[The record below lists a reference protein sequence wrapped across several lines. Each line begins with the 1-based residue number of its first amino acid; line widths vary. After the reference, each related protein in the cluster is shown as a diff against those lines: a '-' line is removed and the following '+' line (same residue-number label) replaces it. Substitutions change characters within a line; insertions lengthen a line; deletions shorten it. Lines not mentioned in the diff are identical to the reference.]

1 MARFFA
7 LLWAAGTEEL
17 QRLRFLLIS
26 VFGATLIGAILILA
40 FTPSVGACIW
50 ITLIP
55 WLFTAY
61 RLFSIERLIQVQLTD
76 VTLGFAKSLGEILT
90 KKEEKSSFSENDLT
104 KIYLLIISGIFF
116 FQTALFLMLPLY
128 VNFTEGGV
136 TAVLLVVMLAVVV
149 GIASAKFLA
158 GIFRLLVKVTVVLYV
173 VGLAF
178 VLFPQI
184 GFYLS
189 GVTGNTQVVAPSTAK
204 LTNHLFKLQRK
215 QREEIDNRFVEG
227 VIAWQ
232 EKHPGQDLPP
242 AYQAAFDRA
251 RQLGKL
257 KK

>member
-26 VFGATLIGAILILA
+26 VSGATLIGAILILA
-40 FTPSVGACIW
+40 LHPSVGVCIW

-136 TAVLLVVMLAVVV
+136 TPVILILMIAVVI

-184 GFYLS
+184 GFYANKFVGDTHLVDPRVASVENKIRAVGQENKTVKELAARKAVLEDLEATGLS
-189 GVTGNTQVVAPSTAK
+189 LEEYQKK
-204 LTNHLFKLQRK
+204 LEKEVREK
-215 QREEIDNRFVEG
+215 QSR
-227 VIAWQ
+227 
-232 EKHPGQDLPP
+232 
-242 AYQAAFDRA
+242 
-251 RQLGKL
+251 
-257 KK
+257 